1 MKRNRILNQLGVVFV
16 TCLFLLLSSQMAIA
30 ATYYIDY
37 NAGDDSNNGKS
48 TSTPWK
54 YSPGMSHFTGSYSH
68 SAGDVFV
75 FKGGVTWAATGSD
88 STVLTI
94 GNSGGSGNPDIYMG
108 GQQCAKTGSVSCN
121 GGTAWGIG
129 YPVFDGGALNGMLG
143 IYASAKSYIT
153 LDGFKIQNVGYTDGS
168 GQAIFF
174 GSGSG
179 LTVKNC
185 LLEPNG
191 VNAFAYGVS
200 SGTYSAIYF
209 HDNIIKK
216 AGRVHITVGDARI
229 TDVKYYNNIHY
240 GGYDYDPKSYHT
252 DGLMIGGDGKT
263 DYAIQ
268 GLYIYNNKWTGDW
281 SRGAT
286 AQLYLNGTPMYCYDY
301 TNGSHEPTPGQV
313 AIGETSGVASKIYS
327 TTNSGGWTGSGTGTI
342 CGSSNALINGENLNE
357 SPTYGGQYIGTIASA
372 SNYTALKSTKDVYI
386 YNNLFATENTT
397 GSAFSP
403 GAIDISAGHSDI
415 KIYNNTIDARSNTA
429 IPMSHCVF
437 IGAFVNNIDIQ
448 NNILTGCDNGVTL
461 AGTTTGKVTIDY
473 NLYYTLSGNH
483 LIWDNRVDTRCN
495 TLSGCQD
502 SPVNQEAHGITRNP
516 KFVALPGGGVVGSGN
531 WSLQNDSPAVN
542 KGANLSAFFTT
553 DIFDIPRSGKW
564 NIGAYNK

>member
-1 MKRNRILNQLGVVFV
+1 
-16 TCLFLLLSSQMAIA
+16 
-30 ATYYIDY
+30 
-37 NAGDDSNNGKS
+37 
-48 TSTPWK
+48 
-54 YSPGMSHFTGSYSH
+54 
-68 SAGDVFV
+68 
-75 FKGGVTWAATGSD
+75 
-88 STVLTI
+88 
-94 GNSGGSGNPDIYMG
+94 
-108 GQQCAKTGSVSCN
+108 
-121 GGTAWGIG
+121 
-129 YPVFDGGALNGMLG
+129 
-143 IYASAKSYIT
+143 
-153 LDGFKIQNVGYTDGS
+153 
-168 GQAIFF
+168 
-174 GSGSG
+174 
-179 LTVKNC
+179 
-185 LLEPNG
+185 
-191 VNAFAYGVS
+191 
-200 SGTYSAIYF
+200 
-209 HDNIIKK
+209 
-216 AGRVHITVGDARI
+216 
-229 TDVKYYNNIHY
+229 
-240 GGYDYDPKSYHT
+240 
-252 DGLMIGGDGKT
+252 
-263 DYAIQ
+263 
-268 GLYIYNNKWTGDW
+268 
-281 SRGAT
+281 
-286 AQLYLNGTPMYCYDY
+286 MYCYDY